1 MATVYNWNL
10 HDIGQSTFQSIQN
23 EALRN
28 EQAKVIGENIKALE
42 DSARGATAAERE
54 QLLAAAS
61 KLRGDMADLGVDAP
75 APAALPLPPPAPPAP
90 AGLVDRFMAL
100 STGQKAAV
108 GVGALGLGWL
118 GCRLWRGREG

>member
-1 MATVYNWNL
+1 MSTIYNWNL

-28 EQAKVIGENIKALE
+28 EQAKVIGDNIKALE
-42 DSARGATAAERE
+42 DSARGATVSERA

-61 KLRGDMADLGVDAP
+61 KLRGDMSDLGVDPP
-75 APAALPLPPPAPPAP
+75 APAALPPPAP
-90 AGLVDRFMAL
+90 AGGVVDRFMAL
-100 STGQKAAV
+100 TGMQKAAV

-118 GCRLWRGREG
+118 GCRWWRGREV